1 MVRVNKGIL
10 LRDLSIRSHQRRRST
25 WKTLRQSV
33 MVKRNILDLPTTG
46 GRGVGP
52 ASSMEQGSGSR
63 DRVQSIKQ
71 QEGQEDWAM
80 KNYKGKALDEEEDKI
95 EDSMLELDVDKEE
108 ATERSKVLGYCCL
121 LLEEEFHPHVLF
133 SYMIQAWSLHKL
145 ACVEKIGDYTFKVEF
160 VKEEE
165 KKRVLEGGPWRHK
178 GDTLIVVHYDG
189 LIKPSEIRIQ
199 SIGLWVRLYDL
210 TPAMMK
216 HAITQLLG
224 EQLGEFIRLDSKY
237 PGYLRIRVNYH
248 LSKHLMLELTMKV
261 KGHEQMLIITRY
273 ENVPHFCFAWHR
285 ACNNKFVEELWASPP
300 RHIKEIAVKAGL
312 PKAAR
317 PLFQVM
323 EPLVVTRP
331 TASGMKEAET
341 SQGRGGRERM

>member
-1 MVRVNKGIL
+1 
-10 LRDLSIRSHQRRRST
+10 
-25 WKTLRQSV
+25 
-33 MVKRNILDLPTTG
+33 
-46 GRGVGP
+46 
-52 ASSMEQGSGSR
+52 
-63 DRVQSIKQ
+63 
-71 QEGQEDWAM
+71 
-80 KNYKGKALDEEEDKI
+80 
-95 EDSMLELDVDKEE
+95 
-108 ATERSKVLGYCCL
+108 
-121 LLEEEFHPHVLF
+121 
-133 SYMIQAWSLHKL
+133 MIQAWSLHKL

-331 TASGMKEAET
+331 TASGMK
-341 SQGRGGRERM
+341 